1 MGKYIVYWFDEEK
14 NVVKRQIITALNDE
28 EAQQK
33 TNERL
38 SCNGFYSFE
47 LEEIVRY

>member
-1 MGKYIVYWFDEEK
+1 MGKYMVYWFDEEK

-33 TNERL
+33 ANERL
-38 SCNGFYSFE
+38 SYNSFYSFE
-47 LEEIVRY
+47 LEEIFGY